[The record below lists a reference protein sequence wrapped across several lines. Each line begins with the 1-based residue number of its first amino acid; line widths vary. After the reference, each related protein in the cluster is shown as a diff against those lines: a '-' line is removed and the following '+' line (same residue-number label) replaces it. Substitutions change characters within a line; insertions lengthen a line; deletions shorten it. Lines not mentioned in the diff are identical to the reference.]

1 MLQSI
6 YDCLKIFYPFNN
18 NKDNEIDS
26 DSDSDS
32 FTDSDTDICT
42 NNKKALLIG
51 INYTN
56 TSHAL
61 QGCINDITFM
71 KDFLKR
77 NDIYDIHILSDV
89 SDEKP
94 TRHNILTNLN
104 NLVFEATNNDTVFI
118 HFSGHGTYTK
128 DYNSDEI
135 DKKDECLYCIDDKII
150 TDDEIHNIFTN
161 FHENVRVI
169 CLFDC
174 CHSGTIADLQYSY
187 LENFKQRINNDKK
200 IKSSII
206 AISGCMDYQTSSDA
220 FIDKS
225 FQGAMTSAFL
235 SSYTKNITLVN
246 LVDNMRSY
254 LQLNNFSQ
262 YPILSSSFPITNETT
277 LF

>member
-32 FTDSDTDICT
+32 YTDSDTDIYT

-71 KDFLKR
+71 TNFLKR
-77 NDIYDIHILSDV
+77 NDIYDIQILSDI
-89 SDEKP
+89 SDKKP
-94 TRHNILTNLN
+94 TRHNILKYLN

-135 DKKDECLYCIDDKII
+135 DKKDECLYCIDNTTI
-150 TDDEIHNIFTN
+150 TDDEIYNIFKN
-161 FHENVRVI
+161 FNENVRVV

-187 LENFKQRINNDKK
+187 LENFKKRINNDKK

-206 AISGCMDYQTSSDA
+206 AISGCMDYQTSTDA
-220 FIDKS
+220 FIDNY
-225 FQGAMTSAFL
+225 FQGAMTNAFL
-235 SSYTKNITLVN
+235 SSYAKNITLVN
-246 LVDNMRSY
+246 LVDNMRCY

-262 YPILSSSFPITNETT
+262 YPILSSSFEITNETT